1 LVPVLLGKNMRVALS
16 NTPGERRWHVS
27 EQTQRRLLS
36 GLAIG
41 LSLVLT
47 RPINRFIDEQIPDR
61 RGIGDDLT
69 EAALKGLVRAVS
81 IFAASVVVRQLAGS
95 RR

>member
-1 LVPVLLGKNMRVALS
+1 M
-16 NTPGERRWHVS
+16 S

-36 GLAIG
+36 GLAIV

-47 RPINRFIDEQIPDR
+47 RPINRFIDEMIPER

-69 EAALKGLVRAVS
+69 EAALQGLVRAVS
-81 IFAASVVVRQLAGS
+81 IFAASVIVRQLAGS

>member
-1 LVPVLLGKNMRVALS
+1 M
-16 NTPGERRWHVS
+16 S

-36 GLAIG
+36 GLAIV

-47 RPINRFIDEQIPDR
+47 RPINNYIAEMIPER
-61 RGIGDDLT
+61 RGIRDDIT
-69 EAALKGLVRAVS
+69 EAALKGLVRAAS
-81 IFAASVVVRQLAGS
+81 IFAASVIVRKLAGS

>member
-1 LVPVLLGKNMRVALS
+1 MN
-16 NTPGERRWHVS
+16 

-36 GLAIG
+36 VLAIG

-47 RPINRFIDEQIPDR
+47 RPINRFIEEQIPDR

-69 EAALKGLVRAVS
+69 EAALQGLVRAVA
-81 IFAASVVVRQLAGS
+81 IFTASAIVRQLAGS

>member
-1 LVPVLLGKNMRVALS
+1 MN
-16 NTPGERRWHVS
+16 

-36 GLAIG
+36 VLAIG

-47 RPINRFIDEQIPDR
+47 RPINRFIGEMIPER
-61 RGIGDDLT
+61 RSIGDDLT
-69 EAALKGLVRAVS
+69 EAALQGLVRAAS
-81 IFAASVVVRQLAGS
+81 IFAASVVVPQLAGS

>member
-1 LVPVLLGKNMRVALS
+1 M
-16 NTPGERRWHVS
+16 S

-36 GLAIG
+36 VLAIG

-47 RPINRFIDEQIPDR
+47 RPVNRFIDDMIPER
-61 RGIGDDLT
+61 RGIGDDIT
-69 EAALKGLVRAVS
+69 EAALQGLVRAASV
-81 IFAASVVVRQLAGS
+81 FAASVVVRQLAGS

>member
-1 LVPVLLGKNMRVALS
+1 M
-16 NTPGERRWHVS
+16 S

-36 GLAIG
+36 GLAIA

-47 RPINRFIDEQIPDR
+47 RPINRFIEQIPDR

-81 IFAASVVVRQLAGS
+81 IFAASAIVRQLAGS

>member
-1 LVPVLLGKNMRVALS
+1 MN
-16 NTPGERRWHVS
+16 

-36 GLAIG
+36 ALAIG

-47 RPINRFIDEQIPDR
+47 RPVNRFIDEMIPER
-61 RGIGDDLT
+61 RGMGDDLT
-69 EAALKGLVRAVS
+69 EAALQGLVRAAS

-95 RR
+95 RQ

>member
-1 LVPVLLGKNMRVALS
+1 M
-16 NTPGERRWHVS
+16 S
-27 EQTQRRLLS
+27 EQMQRRLLS
-36 GLAIG
+36 VLAIA

-47 RPINRFIDEQIPDR
+47 RPINRFIAEMIPDR

-69 EAALKGLVRAVS
+69 EAALQGLVRTVA

>member
-1 LVPVLLGKNMRVALS
+1 M
-16 NTPGERRWHVS
+16 S

-36 GLAIG
+36 VLAIG

-47 RPINRFIDEQIPDR
+47 RPINRFIDDMIPER

-69 EAALKGLVRAVS
+69 EAALQGLVRAAA
-81 IFAASVVVRQLAGS
+81 IFAASVIVRQLAGS